1 VGLLSRQWTGKYE
14 MRASKNEYI
23 LRNLSKIKHKKW
35 ELFVIT
41 RIIYLLNDPEIEYYV
56 SGEEPTITPRIS
68 YS

>member
-1 VGLLSRQWTGKYE
+1 
-14 MRASKNEYI
+14 MRVSKNEYI

-41 RIIYLLNDPEIEYYV
+41 RITHLLNDPEIEYYV